1 MTLLSHFSDPLHTRG
16 PSLRTYRDADA
27 DGAGVPAQ
35 SKAADARFAA
45 IRRWLGTAFAILL
58 VAGALAGIIA
68 LKTAVYLSHL
78 NY

>member
-1 MTLLSHFSDPLHTRG
+1 MTLLSHFHDPLPATR
-16 PSLRTYRDADA
+16 PALRAYRHADDAVA
-27 DGAGVPAQ
+27 PAH
-35 SKAADARFAA
+35 SKAADARRAA

-68 LKTAVYLSHL
+68 LKTAIYLSHL